1 MTRRFLG
8 FLLIF
13 ATLATGALAGSP
25 QRASTDGPVTLQL
38 RRVFKD
44 VYRPKRV
51 KVSNDGSVYLMST
64 DDHSIVRI
72 EPGGA
77 SRRIGRIGNGRGEL
91 FQPIDFDVDDKG
103 GVCVADRGNDRVACF
118 ESTGEYASAFA
129 VKGTPLSITHLKKD
143 IWGVVAVHSRSVV
156 MAYSQLGQPRGV
168 FGEVHQVE
176 GANARQRAYL
186 SRPHVASLGDGSEI
200 LCLYGRLLPPR
211 LSRYGPTNNRI
222 KEVSLLD
229 LIPTTLL
236 NDSRRYYARS
246 LPQGQLAYSETA
258 NVIAVEPERR
268 NLLLGLPTPLVYRI
282 DVDGR
287 VLGSW
292 TPMTEDGR
300 QVALTDIAV
309 TRRGTGYGISG
320 SLGVFEF
327 DLPR

>member
-1 MTRRFLG
+1 MPRRFLG

-13 ATLATGALAGSP
+13 ATLVTGAVAGSP
-25 QRASTDGPVTLQL
+25 PRASTDGPVTLQL
-38 RRVFKD
+38 RRVFSS
-44 VYRPKRV
+44 VYRPRRV

-64 DDHSIVRI
+64 EDHSIVRV
-72 EPGGA
+72 EPGGGL
-77 SRRIGRIGNGRGEL
+77 RRIGRIGNGRGEL
-91 FQPIDFDVDDKG
+91 FQPIDFDLDDEG
-103 GVCVADRGNDRVACF
+103 GVCVADRGNDRVVCF
-118 ESTGEYASAFA
+118 AATGEHSSAFP
-129 VKGTPLSITHLKKD
+129 VTGTPLRITHLKQD
-143 IWGVVAVHSRSVV
+143 VWGVVTVHSRNAVV
-156 MAYSQLGQPRGV
+156 AYNHLGQQLGV
-168 FGEVHQVE
+168 FGETHQVE
-176 GANARQRAYL
+176 GANARQSAYL

-229 LIPTTLL
+229 LIPTRLL
-236 NDSRRYYARS
+236 DNSRRYYARS

-282 DVDGR
+282 DLDGR

-300 QVALTDIAV
+300 QVALSDIAV
-309 TRRGTGYGISG
+309 ASRAKGYAISG
-320 SLGVFEF
+320 NLGVFEF
-327 DLPR
+327 DVPQ